1 MNAAYITTV
10 GKIREAINKNEF
22 STISDK
28 ILEGCKLFLLTNPSD
43 SEIQSWKNSIPPF
56 INALSK
62 ACDSLPVIVE
72 LKMPIG
78 NERADLVLLGGEDS
92 AIVVELKH
100 WGTSKI
106 SKYKD
111 IENQVVLGEL
121 RRGAMRTHPGYQADG
136 YVGKIQNF
144 HSIGNKY
151 KIKGLSFL
159 DSTPF
164 NKVTDTILNSQF
176 ESPVYFSDQTEEMS
190 NFISDFLVPNEMT
203 LDSANNFVKGEYEI
217 SGRLVDFIS
226 NNKQNIKDKI
236 YNILTTT
243 GFSLSE
249 EQLNAVNIVI
259 FYAQLANEINSSGKR
274 PTPRV
279 FLINGDPGSGKTLV
293 ALSILIEAIGRGI
306 NAM

>member
-1 MNAAYITTV
+1 M
-10 GKIREAINKNEF
+10 
-22 STISDK
+22 
-28 ILEGCKLFLLTNPSD
+28 
-43 SEIQSWKNSIPPF
+43 
-56 INALSK
+56 
-62 ACDSLPVIVE
+62 
-72 LKMPIG
+72 
-78 NERADLVLLGGEDS
+78 
-92 AIVVELKH
+92 KH

-121 RRGAMRTHPGYQADG
+121 RRGAMRTHPGYQTDG

-144 HSIGNKY
+144 NSVGNNY

-159 DSTPF
+159 DSTPYE
-164 NKVTDTILNSQF
+164 NETDNILNSQF
-176 ESPVYFSDQTEEMS
+176 KSQVYFSDQTNELS
-190 NFISDFLVPNEMT
+190 SFISDFLTPNAMT
-203 LDSANNFVKGEYEI
+203 EDSAINFAKGEYEI
-217 SGRLVDFIS
+217 SGRLVDYIS
-226 NNKQNIKDKI
+226 SNKQNIKEKI
-236 YNILTTT
+236 YNVLTTT

-249 EQLNAVNIVI
+249 EQLNAVNIEI